1 MTVLA
6 ALYLAAAVLVRGPW
20 LLFLGVLL
28 LLARGVRLS
37 GAGAVLELLLLLALE
52 VLARW
57 LEQRGRRV
65 APWVTIVT
73 AAAALVS
80 LVAGL
85 GSLLG
90 TAVASVAL
98 SVQRVDDFKVAWKR
112 LLRMMGVRAGR
123 FVVGLL
129 LILLPWP
136 H

>member
-1 MTVLA
+1 VTVLA

-28 LLARGVRLS
+28 LLARTGRLS
-37 GAGAVLELLLLLALE
+37 GTAAVLEVLLLLALE

-65 APWVTIVT
+65 APWVTIVS
-73 AAAALVS
+73 AAAALAS

-90 TAVASVAL
+90 TAVASLAL
-98 SVQRVDDFKVAWKR
+98 SVQRVDDFKAAWER
-112 LLRMMGVRAGR
+112 LLRTMEVRAGR